1 MSAHLLLNPRIIA
14 LAVILLIGIFLRLP
28 PALFQKP
35 DGPLRILVILHPQ
48 PASQQVGFDEGLY
61 RDYTDKLS
69 RFGLISYPEIIER
82 YREKQQT
89 LTGSILPPVRFLYIF
104 FAYLWHELFG
114 SETLNCLK
122 NVSALFSMFTLL
134 LAAIFAARL
143 GGSGYAIGV
152 GTLMAFAPTQLH
164 MSQHAL
170 VDGFFTFWA
179 MLVLWSLW
187 ENLNAPRSWCWLA
200 LYTLALMAAVLTKEN
215 AFFVWI
221 AVVAIL
227 IANHWLKFGEV
238 SRELL
243 LANLIGP
250 ALGVVL
256 LGMLAGGAAPLI
268 ATYQLSVSKNYE
280 LKYAILTG
288 DGPWYRYLVDLML
301 VSPIV
306 LLLAIGSVFNLRRAK
321 KQEWFC
327 FLFIAA
333 SYLVMCNIK
342 YGMNLRYA
350 NMWDLPLRVLAFSQ
364 LLVLVGFVA
373 QRWRS
378 IALFA
383 AVGLTCAL
391 EMRNYIVMAVE
402 YPLYELVSPE
412 LMRGL
417 KILKSP
423 ADLK

>member
-1 MSAHLLLNPRIIA
+1 
-14 LAVILLIGIFLRLP
+14 
-28 PALFQKP
+28 
-35 DGPLRILVILHPQ
+35 
-48 PASQQVGFDEGLY
+48 
-61 RDYTDKLS
+61 
-69 RFGLISYPEIIER
+69 
-82 YREKQQT
+82 
-89 LTGSILPPVRFLYIF
+89 
-104 FAYLWHELFG
+104 
-114 SETLNCLK
+114 
-122 NVSALFSMFTLL
+122 MFTLL
-134 LAAIFAARL
+134 LATVFAARL
-143 GGSGYAIGV
+143 GGLSYAMGV
-152 GTLMAFAPTQLH
+152 GALMAFAPTQLH

-179 MLVLWSLW
+179 TLVLWSLW
-187 ENLNAPRSWCWLA
+187 ENLRAPQDWRWLL
-200 LYTLALMAAVLTKEN
+200 LYTVALTATILTKEN
-215 AFFVWI
+215 AFFVWV

-227 IANHWLKFGEV
+227 IANHWLKFGTV
-238 SRELL
+238 TRELF
-243 LANLIGP
+243 LATVVGP
-250 ALGVVL
+250 TLGVVL
-256 LGMLAGGAAPLI
+256 LGMLAGGAGPLI

-288 DGPWYRYLVDLML
+288 DGPWHRYLVDLML

-306 LLLAIGSVFNLRRAK
+306 LLLAIGSVFNLRRARK
-321 KQEWFC
+321 AEWF
-327 FLFIAA
+327 FLIFIAA

-350 NMWDLPLRVLAFSQ
+350 NMWDLPLCVLAFSQ
-364 LLVLVGFVA
+364 LVVLIGFVA

-391 EMRNYIVMAVE
+391 EMRNYVVLAVE